1 MKNIITLAASLF
13 SLTIFAQVG
22 INNNTPKA
30 TLDITA
36 QTTNGSKPEGLLI
49 PRLTGDQ
56 IKAGDAQYGTAQ
68 AGTIVFAT
76 SAASPTTT
84 KTSKITE
91 AGFYYFTGSVWER
104 ISSTASTV
112 SYTTV
117 VDPNILGYVP
127 STTATASVD
136 APATLAVGATTATR
150 RSIGT
155 YGGHTYAAYS
165 TSGAVTWYQAYNAAK
180 NMGGYLATFA
190 SDAEW
195 QYVETNLLTPF
206 AIFNTNGTWIGMAKF
221 SWFAGAAMTPDPEIK
236 WITGEQPGHDYSAGG
251 TTAVR
256 KSNWFPGVQPDNLSN
271 TEGFV
276 QCVAK
281 NNNYTKTYNS
291 YTTTHGWNDSPA
303 NYFDVAFTGGFIVEF
318 QQ

>member
-1 MKNIITLAASLF
+1 MKNIITLAVSLF

-36 QTTNGSKPEGLLI
+36 QTTNGSKPEGLLP

-56 IKAGDAQYGTAQ
+56 IKAGDAQYTAAQ

-112 SYTTV
+112 SYTTI

-136 APATLAVGATTATR
+136 APATLTVGAATATKI
-150 RSIGT
+150 SAGT
-155 YGGHTYAAYS
+155 FGGHTYATYS
-165 TSGAVTWYQAYNAAK
+165 TNATITWYEAYNAAK
-180 NMGGYLATFA
+180 NMGGYLATFTND
-190 SDAEW
+190 SEW
-195 QYVETNLLTPF
+195 QFVETNLLTPF
-206 AIFNTNGTWIGMAKF
+206 TIFNTNNAWIGMAKF
-221 SWFAGAAMTPDPEIK
+221 SWFAGTAMTPDPELK
-236 WITGEQPGHDYSAGG
+236 WITGELPYHNYSAGG
-251 TTAVR
+251 TAAIR
-256 KSNWFPGVQPDNLSN
+256 KSNWFASGQPDNSSN
-271 TEGFV
+271 TEGFIHIRS
-276 QCVAK
+276 K
-281 NNNYTKTYNS
+281 NAGSTITYSGYTS
-291 YTTTHGWNDSPA
+291 THVWNDVPA
-303 NYFDVAFTGGFIVEF
+303 NSPFSPIQGFIVEF